1 MLELQTFSKKLQR
14 QNNLSLT
21 QQTLLLHTTKP
32 QLVLEDV
39 GELKKTTKF
48 FGRFGRESQNNLD
61 SQKDLPTEI
70 AEEQKE
76 EQPYFLK
83 VKKVNINLKTD
94 RETERADVPIEHTKE
109 GIDRDKIEQLLE
121 KISEYFS
128 VEDLA

>member
-1 MLELQTFSKKLQR
+1 M
-14 QNNLSLT
+14 
-21 QQTLLLHTTKP
+21 
-32 QLVLEDV
+32 
-39 GELKKTTKF
+39 
-48 FGRFGRESQNNLD
+48 
-61 SQKDLPTEI
+61 
-70 AEEQKE
+70 
-76 EQPYFLK
+76 K